1 MNRYF
6 PLFNL
11 SSVYS
16 TNASGAERDDFSVS
30 NAKQCIF
37 QCLILIVECAS
48 LSLLFTRCCL
58 SVILLFDGRLFVCLL
73 NKTRDFDLY
82 SVSNQNDPV
91 EGRSFPIQDWLS
103 RFGRKRHGDFSVN
116 TLQLPMRPRALPK
129 CRKGRPEETT
139 WPVCLKFRDERKMN
153 FGSQEL
159 SLYFLIPTPLSLK
172 LIK

>member
-1 MNRYF
+1 MRVRKRVRKRKLIFVSEKFPLMNRYF

-16 TNASGAERDDFSVS
+16 TNASGAELDDFSVS

-73 NKTRDFDLY
+73 NKTRDFDLT
-82 SVSNQNDPV
+82 Q
-91 EGRSFPIQDWLS
+91 II
-103 RFGRKRHGDFSVN
+103 FS
-116 TLQLPMRPRALPK
+116 
-129 CRKGRPEETT
+129 
-139 WPVCLKFRDERKMN
+139 
-153 FGSQEL
+153 
-159 SLYFLIPTPLSLK
+159 
-172 LIK
+172 